1 MDSLVN
7 PGPSQALLN
16 MTTSLS
22 NTNAARRYGDAQY
35 VAGWNDAMAEN
46 RKLKENF
53 MKLKKMYADVVDER
67 DTAQA
72 DLESQLFRA
81 RLKGEKL
88 AEVYGQEKFDKW
100 FNKTVRPQMA
110 KIYDKNL
117 TDKGYVVK

>member
-1 MDSLVN
+1 
-7 PGPSQALLN
+7 
-16 MTTSLS
+16 
-22 NTNAARRYGDAQY
+22 
-35 VAGWNDAMAEN
+35 MAEN